1 VTGAAAAPAPRPASD
16 PVGPADPVG
25 PPRPS
30 RPAGAG
36 GERRARYDPAS
47 LLAVAVKVFNER
59 GYDGTSMEDL
69 ARATGLS
76 KSSIYHHVE
85 GKEQL
90 LRLALERALDPLF
103 AVTEEPAAQH
113 GRAIDRLEHVVRR
126 EVAVLVEELP
136 YVTLLLRVRG
146 NTAVERWALDRR
158 RTFDRFVADL
168 VAAAAQD
175 GDIRP
180 DLDPAT
186 TARLLFGM
194 INSLIEWY
202 RPAPA
207 GDRGRTAPT
216 NLADTVIQLAFHGL
230 RAR

>member
-1 VTGAAAAPAPRPASD
+1 VTAAAA
-16 PVGPADPVG
+16 
-25 PPRPS
+25 
-30 RPAGAG
+30 GAA
-36 GERRARYDPAS
+36 GERRPRYDPAS
-47 LLAVAVKVFNER
+47 LLAVAVRVFNER

-85 GKEQL
+85 GKEEL

-103 AVTEEPAAQH
+103 GVTEEAGAAQ
-113 GRAIDRLEHVVRR
+113 GRAIDRLEYVVRR
-126 EVAVLVEELP
+126 EVAILVDELP

-146 NTAVERWALDRR
+146 NTGTERWALTRR

-168 VAAAAQD
+168 VAEAARD
-175 GDIRP
+175 GDVRP

-194 INSLIEWY
+194 INSLVEWY
-202 RPAPA
+202 RPVPP
-207 GDRGRTAPT
+207 GDRRRPT
-216 NLADTVIQLAFHGL
+216 PPTDLAETVVQLAFHGL
-230 RAR
+230 RTP